1 MELQQS
7 QNFNK
12 FTSRGPN
19 TRRSTPPGLS
29 CKTSRKLAWQPCA
42 GLHAAWAVAL
52 LWAAPVHAG
61 TDGAMDLIY
70 DQQLEPGNVD
80 QVANGDVTDI
90 DTLAN
95 IRASLRYF

>member
-12 FTSRGPN
+12 FTSRGPK
-19 TRRSTPPGLS
+19 TRRSTPPRLS
-29 CKTSRKLAWQPCA
+29 CKTSRKLARQPCA

-61 TDGAMDLIY
+61 TDGAMHLVY
-70 DQQLEPGNVD
+70 DQQLGPGNID
-80 QVANGDVTDI
+80 RVANGDVTNI
-90 DTLAN
+90 DTHASFS
-95 IRASLRYF
+95 ASLRYF